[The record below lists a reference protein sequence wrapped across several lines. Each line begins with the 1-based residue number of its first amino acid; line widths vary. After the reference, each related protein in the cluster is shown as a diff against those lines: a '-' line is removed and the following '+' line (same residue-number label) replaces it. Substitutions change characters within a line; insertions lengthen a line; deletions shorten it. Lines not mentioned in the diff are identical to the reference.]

1 MRCYSTMRIV
11 ISLLCFALFL
21 ASCGDSASQK
31 GQIKKVVATT
41 GMVGDATSRLLGD
54 LAEVEVL
61 MGPGVDPHLYKA
73 SQGDMQK
80 LNDAGM
86 VVYSG
91 HHLEGKMADIL
102 QKLGRQKPV
111 FPMAEYIAE
120 NRLQHGR
127 DGNSAIDPHLWME
140 PKSWIMGIEALADT
154 LKALFP
160 NDTQAIG
167 SNFRSYR
174 DEIIQAND
182 SIDRWMHEIP
192 VAQRVLITSHDAF
205 QYFGLAY
212 QVEVKGL
219 QGISTVSEYG
229 LKDVSDMVNFIVNRK
244 IPAVFVES
252 SVSDKSLQA
261 VLEGCRS
268 KGHPLK
274 IGGTLFSDAL
284 GAKGTPEGTYTGM
297 LLYNAR
303 TIKQALK

>member
-11 ISLLCFALFL
+11 ISLLCSALFL

-31 GQIKKVVATT
+31 GAIKKVVATT

-140 PKSWIMGIEALADT
+140 PTSWIMGIEALADT

-303 TIKQALK
+303 TIKQSLK

>member
-21 ASCGDSASQK
+21 TSCGDSNSQK
-31 GQIKKVVATT
+31 GEIKKVVATT

-182 SIDRWMHEIP
+182 TIDRWMHEIP

>member
-21 ASCGDSASQK
+21 ASCGDSNSQK
-31 GQIKKVVATT
+31 GEIKKVVATT

-140 PKSWIMGIEALADT
+140 PESWIMGIEALADT